1 MRWMRTTTR
10 NMGRRTMT
18 EVYAVF
24 WSCMEGDNT
33 GILVSIHRTLEGA
46 RRKVESMI
54 PYTSIVKKELEE

>member
-1 MRWMRTTTR
+1 
-10 NMGRRTMT
+10 MT